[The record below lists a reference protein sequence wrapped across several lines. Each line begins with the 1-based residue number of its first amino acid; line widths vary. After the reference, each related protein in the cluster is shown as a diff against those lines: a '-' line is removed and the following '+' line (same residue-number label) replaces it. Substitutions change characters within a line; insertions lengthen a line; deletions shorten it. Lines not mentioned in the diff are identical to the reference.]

1 MNEPYSDDDNYDDD
15 YYNYDNSSKGDDLYK
30 WYFTFDV
37 DKSKSLSDW
46 VMNQLNEFFKTD
58 KWQIDNSTGSPIIQF
73 PVNGWNPSTGND
85 LKFQYLGSN
94 YHGQQ
99 IWKSKHFLGDKY
111 NQEYRSHL
119 QIHAAHFVRQ
129 PSYYKGMFDI
139 LN

>member
-1 MNEPYSDDDNYDDD
+1 MHEPYDDDDGYDDD
-15 YYNYDNSSKGDDLYK
+15 YYNYDNNDPNKYK

-46 VMNQLNEFFKTD
+46 VLNQLNDLFKTD
-58 KWQIDNSTGSPIIQF
+58 KWTVDNSTGLPIIQF
-73 PVNGWNPSTGND
+73 PVNGWNPNTGND

-94 YHGQQ
+94 YQGQQ
-99 IWKSKHFLGDKY
+99 IWKTKHFLGDRY

-119 QIHAAHFVRQ
+119 QSHAAHLVKQ
-129 PSYYKGMFDI
+129 PHYYKGMFDI

>member
-1 MNEPYSDDDNYDDD
+1 MHEPYDDDDNYDDD
-15 YYNYDNSSKGDDLYK
+15 YYNYDNNQDKFK

-37 DKSKSLSDW
+37 DKNQSLSDW
-46 VMNQLNEFFKTD
+46 VINQLNEFLKTD
-58 KWQIDNSTGSPIIQF
+58 KWTVDNSTGLPIIKF

-94 YHGQQ
+94 YQGQQ
-99 IWKSKHFLGDKY
+99 IWKTKHFLGDKY

-119 QIHAAHFVRQ
+119 QSHAAHFVKQ
-129 PSYYKGMFDI
+129 PRYYRGMFDI